1 MPGRQPVQRRSE
13 PNLDADTEQGW
24 GSRPVIARRLKQP
37 CPETTSIALRENAQG
52 REHLVGH
59 MVTSAVT
66 SVFGPHRRLDC
77 ESKPEEARKS
87 GTLILP

>member
-1 MPGRQPVQRRSE
+1 
-13 PNLDADTEQGW
+13 
-24 GSRPVIARRLKQP
+24 
-37 CPETTSIALRENAQG
+37 
-52 REHLVGH
+52 

>member
-1 MPGRQPVQRRSE
+1 LARNSIFKAAGFCFKTSRGIGAFGNAGCLYDNEYDVPSSQKDVMWSRQF
-13 PNLDADTEQGW
+13 
-24 GSRPVIARRLKQP
+24 
-37 CPETTSIALRENAQG
+37 
-52 REHLVGH
+52 VGH

-66 SVFGPHRRLDC
+66 YVFGLHCRLDC